1 MYIRFTTVL
10 LFFEA
15 REYSG
20 FLVFLKFIDVI
31 GGLFKILMF
40 EDYERVVQSDSLSI
54 MVCGLFDY
62 LKTKFNDGVYS
73 SERELTIV
81 SDTIFM
87 SYNASS
93 KDNVILALSDI
104 YVIQRMLLVFGFIS
118 EGIATMGNVIHQ
130 GGILYGLGY
139 AKVKEMMQT
148 LEYPVVLI
156 DAEIFGYVENAPTE
170 GDLENVLEIQ
180 KALKYAHT

>member
-1 MYIRFTTVL
+1 
-10 LFFEA
+10 
-15 REYSG
+15 
-20 FLVFLKFIDVI
+20 
-31 GGLFKILMF
+31 MF
-40 EDYERVVQSDSLSI
+40 EDYERVMQSNSLSI

-118 EGIATMGNVIHQ
+118 EGIATMGKVVHQ
-130 GGILYGLGY
+130 GGIFYGPSY

-148 LEYPVVLI
+148 LEYPVVLV
-156 DAEIFGYVENAPTE
+156 DDTLFDYVENAPVE
-170 GDLENVLEIQ
+170 GDLENVYAYLNCLE
-180 KALKYAHT
+180 KEDFGVFEHLSFKYAWLRKHLSDF

>member
-1 MYIRFTTVL
+1 
-10 LFFEA
+10 
-15 REYSG
+15 
-20 FLVFLKFIDVI
+20 
-31 GGLFKILMF
+31 MF
-40 EDYERVVQSDSLSI
+40 EDYER
-54 MVCGLFDY
+54 
-62 LKTKFNDGVYS
+62 DGVYS

-118 EGIATMGNVIHQ
+118 EGIATMGKVVHQ
-130 GGILYGLGY
+130 GGILYGPGY

-148 LEYPVVLI
+148 LEYPVVLV
-156 DAEIFGYVENAPTE
+156 DDTLFDYVENAPVE
-170 GDLENVLEIQ
+170 VDLENVYAYLNCLE
-180 KALKYAHT
+180 KEDFGVFEHLSFKYAWLRKHLSDF